1 MGIVN
6 GKIFDG
12 SSIRMGKQSCVHLR
26 CNSRLKGQAGNGVS
40 LSIESSL
47 EIAVVVA
54 EVQRFVPQRSQI
66 LLGNCDVFHQQE
78 SYSFAIDILAHC
90 RIVAEVLK
98 VTDFIGFS
106 LC

>member
-26 CNSRLKGQAGNGVS
+26 YDFLLKGQAGNGVS

-47 EIAVVVA
+47 EIVVVIA
-54 EVQRFVPQRSQI
+54 EVQRLTIQ
-66 LLGNCDVFHQQE
+66 
-78 SYSFAIDILAHC
+78 
-90 RIVAEVLK
+90 
-98 VTDFIGFS
+98 